1 MNTYRNED
9 DSRRRDP
16 RGRDGKYRFSPE
28 QRYQERERE
37 EDTLPLTVADVR
49 RAMRAEQEERRQASR
64 YQMCIR
70 DRHDSGVSQGDA
82 GHVRFLSCDVPVIS
96 GEENLLPWN
105 GTWCWSYFGSA

>member
-64 YQMCIR
+64 YQQR
-70 DRHDSGVSQGDA
+70 QKNDA
-82 GHVRFLSCDVPVIS
+82 YRRMRIEDFEEEAEEPRNKKSC
-96 GEENLLPWN
+96 
-105 GTWCWSYFGSA
+105 